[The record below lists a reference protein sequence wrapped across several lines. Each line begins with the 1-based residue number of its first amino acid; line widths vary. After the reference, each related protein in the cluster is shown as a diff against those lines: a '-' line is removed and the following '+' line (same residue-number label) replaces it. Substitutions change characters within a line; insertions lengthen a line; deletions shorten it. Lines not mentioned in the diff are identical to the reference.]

1 MTEARSVI
9 KVPVSGLPERHHD
22 VFEHAVRNVLSTET
36 ARTTYAQIID
46 GFPIASVAQD
56 KRWYDIDYEHPVFKS
71 NHDQLCPGAWEKMEE
86 FHASFDIDVLSM
98 DERVSRPIDLT
109 PGPSLYGIRWIQ
121 TTNNINTVIQLLHAY
136 SAESVGSRAF
146 QLRLIEMVAVA
157 VHQLAVM
164 LHKLGDLK
172 QHDEW
177 KSWKPPNRY
186 IGPDYSPDPK
196 PYPTL
201 FVHCHFRAYP
211 QYPDGVADMVGYWAE
226 NRILGGVVLFDRG
239 ESGNQCREV
248 FFHSDRK
255 NVTDRIYAL
264 TEEQKQNLSAFFA
277 HTSNQQ
283 SSLLPI
289 VGDSRNR
296 VRVNHEDAVF
306 MFHVYRDRWE
316 REVLDYR
323 QYPRRCKEIALDYP
337 EMEDDNRN

>member
-1 MTEARSVI
+1 MDDPNASDWKLAQVAALMTEARSVI
-9 KVPVSGLPERHHD
+9 KVPVSGLPRHHHD
-22 VFEHAVRNVLSTET
+22 VFQRALQNVLSTEI
-36 ARTTYAQIID
+36 ARMTYAQIID
-46 GFPIASVAQD
+46 GFPIASVAKD
-56 KRWYDIDYEHPVFKS
+56 KRWYDIDYEHPLFKS
-71 NHDQLCPGAWEKMEE
+71 NHDKLCPGAWEKMEE

-98 DERVSRPIDLT
+98 DER
-109 PGPSLYGIRWIQ
+109 
-121 TTNNINTVIQLLHAY
+121 LLDAY

-146 QLRLIEMVAVA
+146 QLRLIEMIAVA
-157 VHQLAVM
+157 VHQVAV

-172 QHDEW
+172 QHDGW
-177 KSWKPPNRY
+177 KTWKPPNRY

-201 FVHCHFRAYP
+201 FVHVHFRAHA
-211 QYPDGVADMVGYWAE
+211 QYPEGVSDMVGYWAE

-248 FFHSDRK
+248 FSHSDRK

-264 TEEQKQNLSAFFA
+264 TEEQKQKLSAFFA
-277 HTSNQQ
+277 DASNQQ
-283 SSLLPI
+283 SNVLPV

-323 QYPRRCKEIALDYP
+323 QYPSRCRVIALDYP
-337 EMEDDNRN
+337 EMEDENRN